1 LKIFTFSSSFKAE
14 YFLSL
19 FFTVS
24 IVVMA
29 VSLLI
34 VGVQFLGIF
43 PFESVNKQ
51 REGKIECN
59 KK

>member
-1 LKIFTFSSSFKAE
+1 
-14 YFLSL
+14 
-19 FFTVS
+19 
-24 IVVMA
+24 MA

-34 VGVQFLGIF
+34 VSVQFLGIF

-59 KK
+59 KKMRGRIAFACIITNYKVRNEKKAY